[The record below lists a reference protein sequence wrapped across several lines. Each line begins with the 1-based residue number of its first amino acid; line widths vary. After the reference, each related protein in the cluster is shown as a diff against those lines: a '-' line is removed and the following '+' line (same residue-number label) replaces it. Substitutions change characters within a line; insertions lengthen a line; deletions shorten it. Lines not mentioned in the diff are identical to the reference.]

1 MHFFEEATHLQTL
14 LFLGFHGLGP
24 VRLLRRGFNSDPRSG
39 MIILLILVIVVAI
52 YLHRRR

>member
-1 MHFFEEATHLQTL
+1 MQTV

-24 VRLLRRGFNSDPRSG
+24 VRLLHRGFNADPRSG
-39 MIILLILVIVVAI
+39 MIILLILVIIVAI